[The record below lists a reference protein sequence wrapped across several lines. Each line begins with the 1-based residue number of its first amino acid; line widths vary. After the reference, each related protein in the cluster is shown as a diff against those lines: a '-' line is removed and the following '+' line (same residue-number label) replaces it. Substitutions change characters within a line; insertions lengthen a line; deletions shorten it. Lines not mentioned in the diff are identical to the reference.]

1 MENNRKEYTH
11 TYKTESLSCMPETN
25 TILQINYSS
34 VLKNQAILLV
44 YRYSVEWFWFYFQF
58 SVVLL
63 INPSLLWDFI
73 SVGLC
78 GVCPVEGFCQMS
90 VHSWLSACI

>member
-1 MENNRKEYTH
+1 MENNLKEYTH
-11 TYKTESLSCMPETN
+11 TYKTESLSCTPETN

-63 INPSLLWDFI
+63 INPSLL
-73 SVGLC
+73 
-78 GVCPVEGFCQMS
+78 
-90 VHSWLSACI
+90 